1 MAGGCVSLNC
11 FVNLNNSP
19 ESRAIHL
26 HFQQT
31 FYLLPP
37 SPLRPLVCRWT
48 TCFICH
54 FEMGTINVAPFVLCR
69 LLVGLRYVAQ
79 KLLTEVDGWGSSKN
93 RNPFPASS
101 RSLHAHPPT
110 QPHVLSAKEW
120 LLFKLMKVSSSH
132 QQRHHRER
140 LPGSRIIIIIIAT
153 GILRGS
159 TLEWNMA
166 LIPVIIA
173 SWLTVWPFSSNPD
186 ES

>member
-1 MAGGCVSLNC
+1 MS
-11 FVNLNNSP
+11 
-19 ESRAIHL
+19 
-26 HFQQT
+26 
-31 FYLLPP
+31 
-37 SPLRPLVCRWT
+37 
-48 TCFICH
+48 
-54 FEMGTINVAPFVLCR
+54 TITVAPFVLCR

-93 RNPFPASS
+93 GNPF
-101 RSLHAHPPT
+101 LHAHPPT

-140 LPGSRIIIIIIAT
+140 LPGSRIIIIAT

-173 SWLTVWPFSSNPD
+173 SWLTDWLTVWPSSSNDD
-186 ES
+186 ESQSSTHTLAHWDFQIIIIIIVILQDEQGTVGTQQLLLVLCQLYPLKTGE